1 MFFIDELN
9 EELLDI
15 LNGYSD
21 WFFNLDHLRIKLD
34 GKPDIDEYYI
44 GEKYLELMKTYD
56 KNSKEGEGFPMITYG
71 TNCELPR
78 IMPNEYVDTF
88 QDYRH
93 KLVEYL
99 GARNSAVAMWYP
111 KNGYMSWHNNAN
123 ASGYN
128 ILISY
133 NKTGDGWFRYQDPT
147 TKEIVTLQDRPGWAV
162 KVGYFG
168 SFDEPDK
175 IFWHCAKTFNE
186 DRLTFG
192 FVLPHLEMWEMMIED
207 IRA

>member
-34 GKPDIDEYYI
+34 GKPDPDGYYV

-56 KNSKEGEGFPMITYG
+56 KNSKEGEGFPMKTYG
-71 TNCELPR
+71 NNCELLHV
-78 IMPNEYVDTF
+78 MPNEYVDTF

-93 KLVEYL
+93 ELVEYL

-123 ASGYN
+123 VSGYN

-133 NKTGDGWFRYQDPT
+133 NKTGDGWFRYQEPT

>member
-9 EELLDI
+9 DELLDI

-21 WFFNLDHLRIKLD
+21 WFFDLDHSRIKLE
-34 GKPDIDEYYI
+34 GKPDIDEYYV
-44 GEKYLELMKTYD
+44 GEEYLELMKTYD
-56 KNSKEGEGFPMITYG
+56 KNSKEGEGFPMKTYG
-71 TNCELPR
+71 NNCEMAR
-78 IMPNEYVDTF
+78 VMPNEYVDTF
-88 QDYRH
+88 QEYRH
-93 KLVEYL
+93 ELVEYL

-147 TKEIVTLQDRPGWAV
+147 TKEIVTLQDRPGWA
-162 KVGYFG
+162 
-168 SFDEPDK
+168 
-175 IFWHCAKTFNE
+175 
-186 DRLTFG
+186 
-192 FVLPHLEMWEMMIED
+192 
-207 IRA
+207 

>member
-1 MFFIDELN
+1 
-9 EELLDI
+9 
-15 LNGYSD
+15 
-21 WFFNLDHLRIKLD
+21 
-34 GKPDIDEYYI
+34 
-44 GEKYLELMKTYD
+44 
-56 KNSKEGEGFPMITYG
+56 
-71 TNCELPR
+71 
-78 IMPNEYVDTF
+78 MPNEYVDTF
-88 QDYRH
+88 QEYRH
-93 KLVEYL
+93 ELVEYL

-168 SFDEPDK
+168 SFGEPDK
-175 IFWHCAKTFNE
+175 IFWHCPNTFNE
-186 DRLTFG
+186 DRLSFG
-192 FVLPHLEMWEMMIED
+192 FVLPHREMWEMMIED